1 MIRDATNAFWENVIL
16 FPDTSR
22 VWPKTVSDF
31 WSQQRYP
38 LFGTEDA
45 VDIQAGEGVCQ
56 AKMDGLG

>member
-1 MIRDATNAFWENVIL
+1 MIRDATNAFLENAIL
-16 FPDTSR
+16 FPDTSH

-31 WSQQRYP
+31 WSQQRYL

-45 VDIQAGEGVCQ
+45 VDIQAGEVVCH